1 MPIVLRHQMNT
12 LDMQRRKLL
21 QYGFIGLGTFVGNT
35 LLADSIK
42 AASRPLVSLGT
53 LLPPDQNGVRL
64 PVGFTSRIVARSG
77 QTLFGYFWH
86 AAPDGGATFVT
97 DDGGWIYVSN
107 SELADKAGG
116 VGALRFNRQGEI
128 IDAYSILNHTN
139 RNCAGGHTP
148 WQTWLSCEEVE
159 KGRVWEC
166 DPLGQKAAQIRSALG
181 VFRHEAVAVDTQR
194 KQLYLTEDEP
204 DGCLYRYTSHSFD
217 ALGNPD
223 LDHGILEVAEVI
235 NGNIG
240 EVRWHR
246 LPDPL
251 ATTVPT
257 RKQVINCTRFNGGE
271 GVWYHQDVVYFTTK
285 GDDRVWAYHVRNRN
299 LMIIYNAA
307 LFLRP
312 VLTGVDNITSNAAG
326 ELLVAEDKGNMQI
339 VALTANKIAPV
350 LQVVG
355 HSSSEITGP
364 AFSPDGSRLYFSSQR
379 GKSGRVEDGVT
390 FEITGPF

>member
-1 MPIVLRHQMNT
+1 MNI
-12 LDMQRRKLL
+12 LDQQRRKLL
-21 QYGFIGLGTFVGNT
+21 QYGFIGLGAFVGNT
-35 LLADSIK
+35 LLANSIK
-42 AASRPLVSLGT
+42 AISRPLASLGE

-64 PVGFTSRIVARSG
+64 PAGFTSRIVARSG
-77 QTLFGYFWH
+77 QMLFGYRWH
-86 AAPDGGATFVT
+86 AAPDGGATFAAS
-97 DDGGWIYVSN
+97 DGGWIYVSN
-107 SELADKAGG
+107 SELDGKAGG
-116 VGALRFNRQGEI
+116 VGALRFNPQGEI
-128 IDAYSILNHTN
+128 IDAYSILSHTN

-148 WQTWLSCEEVE
+148 WQTWLSCEEIE

-181 VFRHEAVAVDTQR
+181 IFKHEAAAVDTQR

-204 DGCLYRYTSHSFD
+204 DGCLYRYTAYSFD

-223 LDHGILEVAEVI
+223 LDHGVLEVAEVI
-235 NGNIG
+235 DGAIG

-257 RKQVINCTRFNGGE
+257 RKQIASCTRFNGGE
-271 GVWYHQDVVYFTTK
+271 GIWYHQDSIYFTTK

-299 LMIIYNAA
+299 LTIIYNAA

-326 ELLVAEDKGNMQI
+326 ELLVAEDIGDMQI
-339 VALTANKIAPV
+339 VALTANKIVPV

-379 GKSGRVEDGVT
+379 GKSGRAEDGVT
-390 FEITGPF
+390 FEIAGPF